1 MIYTEFFRRFWKSPV
16 NLILAVAVVLLIV
29 WSGILDA
36 QYIEGPAP
44 PIERCVGSLGAGGG
58 FMLLGIN
65 MFVLVPT
72 GASAYVRLRW
82 RGMAA
87 MAVAGG
93 ALLLWNGLPDCVSV
107 CAP

>member
-1 MIYTEFFRRFWKSPV
+1 MILIEFFRRLWKSPV
-16 NLILAVAVVLLIV
+16 NLIFAVVVVLLIV

-72 GASAYVRLRW
+72 DANAYVRLRW
-82 RGMAA
+82 CGVAA
-87 MAVAGG
+87 MAVGGG
-93 ALLLWNGLPDCVSV
+93 ALLLWNGLPDCVTV
-107 CAP
+107 CVP